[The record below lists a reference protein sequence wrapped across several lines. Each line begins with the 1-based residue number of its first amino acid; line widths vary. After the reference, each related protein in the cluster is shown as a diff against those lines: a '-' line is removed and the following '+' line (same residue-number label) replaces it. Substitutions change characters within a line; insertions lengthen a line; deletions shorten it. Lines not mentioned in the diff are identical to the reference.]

1 MLQTPF
7 DFALLD
13 ERGTATQSF
22 AAGEKIFLQ
31 DEAASQMYVVRSGR
45 VQIITY
51 GTVLENVGPGGVFG
65 EMAMVDGAP
74 RSAAALA
81 AEPTQVMAV
90 DRDTFLYLIQKDPEF
105 ALSIMQVLASRWSSI
120 SQVCVRVRCPQA

>member
-65 EMAMVDGAP
+65 EMAMIDAGP

-81 AEPTQVMAV
+81 SEATEVALIDQEL
-90 DRDTFLYLIQKDPEF
+90 FLKLIQQQPAF
-105 ALSIMQVLASRWSSI
+105 ALGVMRLLVQRIRRMNAND
-120 SQVCVRVRCPQA
+120 